1 MKQNLHSAKSLVL
14 LAMIALLTACSNDDN
29 ALVIDEEIPQIPMP
43 ETPPSVE
50 FTALSKD
57 NKIYHYNATN
67 LNMPISSYSITG
79 LEQGENI
86 ISIDYRPATG
96 QLYGLGTSSRLYL
109 IDENSGL
116 ATALGATAFT
126 PQIEGTSSS
135 IDFNPT
141 VDRIRLL
148 SNNGQNLRLHPE
160 LGTVAV
166 IDGSINGVSNTQIE
180 AVAYTNSF
188 SGATSTQLYNIDYAT
203 DKLYLQNPPND
214 GTIVEVGSLMVDFD
228 GSGGFDIMPDSNYAM
243 AVNNKNNESRLYSIS
258 LENGKAS
265 WVGTFT
271 QQIIKVAF
279 KTQPIAYATSADN
292 TLYRINPQTGTSNSV
307 ALMGMNADEQVV
319 GLDFRPLS
327 GSLYAITNQS
337 RLLVINPS
345 NGQVTAKG
353 SGLSPMLSG
362 ESFGFDFN
370 PTVDK
375 IRLVSNT
382 GQNLRL
388 HPDLGTVVVTDG
400 MLNPGTPSIS
410 AAAYTN
416 SFAQA
421 TSTQLYVIDSSNN
434 NLYLQSPPNDGT
446 LVLVGNLGVSASGM
460 NGFDIGGTSN
470 DAIALLSVNNMQA
483 FYKINLANGSA
494 SKISDFNQSITAM
507 TLGLG
512 F

>member
-1 MKQNLHSAKSLVL
+1 MNQHLHSVKSFALI
-14 LAMIALLTACSNDDN
+14 AMISLLTACSNDN
-29 ALVIDEEIPQIPMP
+29 NMPTIDQEIPMP
-43 ETPPSVE
+43 GIPPSVE

-57 NKIYHYNATN
+57 NKIYYYNATN
-67 LNMPISSYSITG
+67 LNMPIKNYSITG
-79 LEQGENI
+79 LAQGETI

-96 QLYGLGTSSRLYL
+96 QLYGLGSSSKLYL
-109 IDENSGL
+109 INENSGM
-116 ATALGATAFT
+116 ATALGTTAFT

-141 VDRIRLL
+141 VDRIRLV

-166 IDGSINGVSNTQIE
+166 IDGSINGVANTKIE
-180 AVAYTNSF
+180 ASAYTNSF

-203 DKLYLQNPPND
+203 DKLYLQVPPND
-214 GTIVEVGSLMVDFD
+214 GTLQEVGSLMVDFE
-228 GSGGFDIMPDSNYAM
+228 GSGGFDIMADSNYAM
-243 AVNNKNNESRLYSIS
+243 AVNNKDNESRLYSIN

-271 QQIIKVAF
+271 QQIIEVAF
-279 KTQPIAYATSADN
+279 KTKPIAYATTADN
-292 TLYRINPQTGTSNSV
+292 TLYRVNPETGTSNSV
-307 ALMGMNADEQVV
+307 ALMGMNADEKIV
-319 GLDFRPLS
+319 GLDFRPMN

-337 RLLVINPS
+337 RLITINPS

-353 SGLSPMLSG
+353 TGLSPMLSG
-362 ESFGFDFN
+362 ENFGFDFN
-370 PTVDK
+370 PTVDR
-375 IRLVSNT
+375 IRVVSNT

-388 HPDLGTVVVTDG
+388 HPDLGTVAVTDG

-416 SFAQA
+416 SFAQS
-421 TSTQLYVIDSSNN
+421 TTTQLYVIDSSNN

-446 LVLVGNLGVSASGM
+446 LVLVGNLGVTANAM

-470 DAIALLSVNNMQA
+470 EAIALLSVNNMQA
-483 FYKINLANGSA
+483 FYKINLSNGSV
-494 SKISDFNQSITAM
+494 SKTANFNQSITAM
-507 TLGLG
+507 TMGLG

>member
-1 MKQNLHSAKSLVL
+1 MKKNIHCLKSFVL
-14 LAMIALLTACSNDDN
+14 IAMIASLTACTNDD
-29 ALVIDEEIPQIPMP
+29 EILQIPMP
-43 ETPPSVE
+43 ETPPSAE

-57 NKIYHYNATN
+57 NKIYYYNATN
-67 LNMPISSYSITG
+67 LKMPIRSYSVTG
-79 LEQGENI
+79 LEQGDNI

-96 QLYGLGTSSRLYL
+96 QLYGLGSSSRLYL

-116 ATALGATAFT
+116 ATALGTTAFT

-166 IDGSINGVSNTQIE
+166 IDGSINGVSNTKIE
-180 AVAYTNSF
+180 AAAYTNSF
-188 SGATSTQLYNIDYAT
+188 SGATATQLYNIDYAT

-228 GSGGFDIMPDSNYAM
+228 GLGGFDIMPDSNYAM
-243 AVNNKNNESRLYSIS
+243 AVNNKNNESRLYSVS
-258 LENGKAS
+258 LDNGKAT
-265 WVGTFT
+265 WIGTFT
-271 QQIIKVAF
+271 QQIVEVAF
-279 KTQPIAYATSADN
+279 KTQPVAYATSADN

-319 GLDFRPLS
+319 GLDFRPLN

-337 RLLVINPS
+337 RLLTINPS
-345 NGQVTAKG
+345 NGQVTPKG

-388 HPDLGTVVVTDG
+388 HPDLGTVVMIDG
-400 MLNPGTPSIS
+400 MLNPGTPSVS

-416 SFAQA
+416 SFAQT

-446 LVLVGNLGVSASGM
+446 LVLVGNLGVSTSGM

-470 DAIALLSVNNMQA
+470 EAMALLSVNNMQG
-483 FYKINLANGSA
+483 FYKINLVNGSA
-494 SKISDFNQSITAM
+494 SKISNFNQSITAM

>member
-1 MKQNLHSAKSLVL
+1 MKKNLHCLKSFVL
-14 LAMIALLTACSNDDN
+14 IAMIASLTACSNDD
-29 ALVIDEEIPQIPMP
+29 EILQIPMP
-43 ETPPSVE
+43 ETPPSAE

-57 NKIYHYNATN
+57 NKIYYYNATN
-67 LNMPISSYSITG
+67 LKMPIRSYSITG
-79 LEQGENI
+79 LEQGDNI

-96 QLYGLGTSSRLYL
+96 QLYGLGSSSRLYL

-116 ATALGATAFT
+116 ATALGTTAFT

-166 IDGSINGVSNTQIE
+166 IDGSINGVSNTKIE
-180 AVAYTNSF
+180 AAAYTNSF
-188 SGATSTQLYNIDYAT
+188 SGATATQLYNIDYAT

-228 GSGGFDIMPDSNYAM
+228 GLGGFDIMPDSNYAM
-243 AVNNKNNESRLYSIS
+243 AVNNKNNESRLYSVS
-258 LENGKAS
+258 LDNGKAT
-265 WVGTFT
+265 WIGTFT
-271 QQIIKVAF
+271 QQIVEVAF
-279 KTQPIAYATSADN
+279 KTQPVAYATSADN

-319 GLDFRPLS
+319 GLDFRPLN

-337 RLLVINPS
+337 RLLTINPS
-345 NGQVTAKG
+345 NGQVTPKG
-353 SGLSPMLSG
+353 SGLSPILSG

-388 HPDLGTVVVTDG
+388 HPDLGTVVMIDG
-400 MLNPGTPSIS
+400 MLNPGTPSVS

-416 SFAQA
+416 SFAQT

-446 LVLVGNLGVSASGM
+446 LVLVGNLGVSTSGM

-470 DAIALLSVNNMQA
+470 EAMALLSVNNMQG
-483 FYKINLANGSA
+483 FYKINLVNGSA
-494 SKISDFNQSITAM
+494 SKISNFNQSITAM

>member
-1 MKQNLHSAKSLVL
+1 MKQNLNSAKSIL
-14 LAMIALLTACSNDDN
+14 LIAMVALLSSCSNDDN
-29 ALVIDEEIPQIPMP
+29 TTITGPEIPMP
-43 ETPPSVE
+43 GTPPSVE

-57 NKIYHYNATN
+57 NKIYYFNATN
-67 LNMPISSYSITG
+67 LNMPINSYAITG
-79 LEQGENI
+79 LAQGENI

-109 IDENSGL
+109 INENSGL
-116 ATALGATAFT
+116 ATALGTAAFT

-166 IDGSINGVSNTQIE
+166 IDGSINGVANTKIE
-180 AVAYTNSF
+180 ATAYTNSF

-203 DKLYLQNPPND
+203 DKLYLQVPPND
-214 GTIVEVGSLMVDFD
+214 GTLQEVGNLMVDFD
-228 GSGGFDIMPDSNYAM
+228 GLGGFDIMSDSNYAM
-243 AVNNKNNESRLYSIS
+243 AVSNKDNESRMYSIN

-271 QQIIKVAF
+271 QQIIEVAF
-279 KTQPIAYATSADN
+279 KTQPVAYATTADN
-292 TLYRINPQTGTSNSV
+292 TLYRVNPETGTSNSV
-307 ALMGMNADEQVV
+307 ALIGMNADEKVV
-319 GLDFRPLS
+319 GLDFRPLN

-337 RLLVINPS
+337 RLLTINPS

-353 SGLSPMLSG
+353 TGLSPMLSG
-362 ESFGFDFN
+362 ETFGFDFN
-370 PTVDK
+370 PTVDR
-375 IRLVSNT
+375 IRVVSNT

-388 HPDLGTVVVTDG
+388 HPDLGTVAVTDG
-400 MLNPGTPSIS
+400 MLNPGSPSVS

-421 TSTQLYVIDSSNN
+421 TTTQLYVIDSSNN

-446 LVLVGNLGVSASGM
+446 LVLIGNLGVSTNGM

-470 DAIALLSVNNMQA
+470 EAIALLSVNNMQA
-483 FYKINLANGSA
+483 FYKVNLSNGSA
-494 SKISDFNQSITAM
+494 SKIANFNQSITAM